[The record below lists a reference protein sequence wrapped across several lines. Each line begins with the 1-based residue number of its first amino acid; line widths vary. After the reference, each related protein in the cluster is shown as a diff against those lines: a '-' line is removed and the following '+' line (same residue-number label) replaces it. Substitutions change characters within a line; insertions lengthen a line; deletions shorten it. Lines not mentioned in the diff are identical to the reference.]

1 MDKLASMKVFATV
14 VQTGSFSA
22 AAETLA
28 LSKAMVSKHIR
39 ALEDILGA
47 RLLNRTNRSV
57 HLTEPGATY
66 LELCKPILTAVEE
79 AERAVLEMNIEPRGA
94 LKLTA
99 PSSLGTFHL
108 VPAIAEYEERYPEVR
123 VLLALQDPRVDL
135 VEEGLDLA
143 IRVGKLPDSSLIARR
158 LASVPVIVC
167 GAPAYFEAHGIPR
180 TPDDLP
186 QHNCL
191 LYTEW
196 TPKGQWRFKGPDGE
210 FMVPVSGDFEANL
223 GDAVRMA
230 AVSGRGL
237 VQLLAYVVDSDLR
250 ASRLQAVLTNY
261 APDEMPIHAVYPHR
275 KHLAATVRTFVE
287 FLQERF
293 QSILIEAGPIGAGN

>member
-22 AAETLA
+22 AAETLD
-28 LSKAMVSKHIR
+28 LSKAMVSKHIH
-39 ALEDILGA
+39 ALEDLLGA
-47 RLLNRTNRSV
+47 RLLNRTNRRL
-57 HLTEPGATY
+57 HLTEAGATY
-66 LELCKPILTAVEE
+66 LELCKPILTAVKE
-79 AERAVLEMNIEPRGA
+79 AERAVLEMNTEPRGA

-108 VPAIAEYEERYPEVR
+108 VPAIADYEKRYPEVR
-123 VLLALQDPRVDL
+123 VLLSLQDPRVDL
-135 VEEGLDLA
+135 VEEGFDLA
-143 IRVGKLPDSSLIARR
+143 IRVGKLPDSSLIARQ
-158 LASVPVIVC
+158 LASVPVVVC
-167 GAPAYFEAHGIPR
+167 GAPAYLESHGIPR
-180 TPDDLP
+180 TPDDLTE
-186 QHNCL
+186 HNCL

-196 TPKGQWRFKGPDGE
+196 APKGQWRFKGPEGE
-210 FMVPVSGDFEANL
+210 FLVPVSGDFEANL

-250 ASRLQAVLTNY
+250 AGRLRAVLTNY

-293 QSILIEAGPIGAGN
+293 QKDPDWGG